1 MGKRL
6 GTEDLSIFTSA
17 VESMNGLC
25 VGFGKGG
32 GEVAHA
38 AILCPSF
45 YRAEIVQNPNA
56 WDRFLASA
64 RATVIGW
71 LQPA

>member
-1 MGKRL
+1 
-6 GTEDLSIFTSA
+6 
-17 VESMNGLC
+17 
-25 VGFGKGG
+25 
-32 GEVAHA
+32 VAHA

-45 YRAEIVQNPNA
+45 FRAEIVQNPSR
-56 WDRFLASA
+56 WDRLKHRL

>member
-1 MGKRL
+1 VNNGCV
-6 GTEDLSIFTSA
+6 GC
-17 VESMNGLC
+17 GLC
-25 VGFGKGG
+25 

-45 YRAEIVQNPNA
+45 FRAEIVQNPGW
-56 WDRFLASA
+56 WDRALHQVRSA
-64 RATVIGW
+64 VIGW